1 MIDTI
6 KVNHIVATDLDG
18 CIGKDNQLMWHIPAD
33 LRRFKSLTEGGV
45 VVMGRK
51 TFESL
56 GCKPL
61 PTRVNI
67 VITSDYYY
75 GLAHSPTEVIFYTD
89 IDFALDRAKYEASK
103 LGVKEVWIIG
113 GQSIYEQTMPYVDKI
128 VKTVVY
134 NRFNGDTFYQIPVD
148 MVEESSRSV
157 VYKDNESELNYQFI
171 TYRSI
176 KENPVINDNQRACS
190 GSTSPEFIKIKIPK
204 GTVSLSGTTAG
215 RKMNPICNH
224 CKHDYTGHQLEIVC
238 MDENNNCQLC
248 RAALSGKF
256 ADGQGR
262 KDDSNKPRY
271 SLLPTGTVSQ
281 VIQVM
286 EYGAVKYDPGNWK
299 LVENA
304 RTRYYDAAMRHIDDW
319 WNGSTTDSESS
330 LPHLAHAICCLLFL
344 MWFDDQ
350 E

>member
-61 PTRVNI
+61 PNRVNI
-67 VITSDYYY
+67 VITNDFQFKINHINSKVIYYS
-75 GLAHSPTEVIFYTD
+75 LISAAIEK
-89 IDFALDRAKYEASK
+89 AKYEASV
-103 LGVKEVWIIG
+103 LGLKEVWVIG
-113 GQSIYEQTMPYVDKI
+113 GQSIYEQTIQYVDKI

-148 MVEESSRSV
+148 KFEESSRSP
-157 VYKDNESELNYQFI
+157 VYADKESEISYQFI
-171 TYRSI
+171 TYRLI
-176 KENPVINDNQRACS
+176 KEKSVIDYKNHRNYEAVED
-190 GSTSPEFIKIKIPK
+190 
-204 GTVSLSGTTAG
+204 VSLSGTTA
-215 RKMNPICNH
+215 
-224 CKHDYTGHQLEIVC
+224 
-238 MDENNNCQLC
+238 
-248 RAALSGKF
+248 
-256 ADGQGR
+256 GR

-271 SLLPTGTVSQ
+271 SLLPTGTVNQ
-281 VIQVM
+281 VVQVL
-286 EYGAVKYDPGNWK
+286 EYGASDKYAVNNWQK
-299 LVENA
+299 IPDA
-304 RTRYYDAAMRHIDDW
+304 RTRFYDAAMRHIDDW
-319 WNGSTTDSESS
+319 WNGERIDVDKGDQKGSQ